1 MHLLL
6 VNTVARREDD
16 SLGLRLDALDARADR
31 RLVAEVAALQG
42 RNRIL
47 LGNGLL
53 RVVELVDL
61 RGASY
66 SLETVR
72 MASKIEKKP
81 PTTFSPGG
89 ESRRWREGVSTQRD
103 AEIAR
108 AASPSECSTP

>member
-1 MHLLL
+1 MYLLL
-6 VNTVARREDD
+6 VNTVTR
-16 SLGLRLDALDARADR
+16 SLGLRLDALDARPDSG
-31 RLVAEVAALQG
+31 LVAQVAPLER